1 MPHFFPF
8 SLCQKPY
15 QLTHWKKAKYFT
27 YRCKKYV
34 LQFLIVKVAT
44 TLIMYI
50 VYPKTLNA
58 HTDGIED
65 TYDSY
70 ALVSSIVTWIVAI
83 SASYSLY
90 YLVLFYHALH
100 KPLAPYS
107 PLLKFLTIK
116 ITLFFTFWQRIM
128 ITIFEE
134 QFLECFDQEA
144 ESFSTSTII
153 SSLEVTPPSFL
164 EHAHLL

>member
-1 MPHFFPF
+1 MIKNEKQVHHIFPF
-8 SLCQKPY
+8 NYCQKPY

-34 LQFLIVKVAT
+34 LQFLIVKLAT
-44 TLIMYI
+44 TFLMYI
-50 VYPKTLNA
+50 LYGNEQNYINPDESS
-58 HTDGIED
+58 HIEIGEEEHAN
-65 TYDSY
+65 YVFISSM
-70 ALVSSIVTWIVAI
+70 VSWIVGI

-116 ITLFFTFWQRIM
+116 ITLFFTFWQKIM

-134 QFLECFDQEA
+134 QFFNWFDHSA
-144 ESFSTSTII
+144 ESFN
-153 SSLEVTPPSFL
+153 
-164 EHAHLL
+164 